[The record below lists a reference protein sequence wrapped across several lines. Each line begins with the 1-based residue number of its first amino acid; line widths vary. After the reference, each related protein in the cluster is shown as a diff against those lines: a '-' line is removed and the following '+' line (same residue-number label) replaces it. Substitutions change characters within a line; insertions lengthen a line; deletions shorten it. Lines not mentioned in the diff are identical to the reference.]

1 MDRAEPMP
9 AYDEVLAERRSAL
22 SGDSAFT
29 QPGDPA
35 RAAQALLTVLN
46 SEHPPLR
53 LLLGRR
59 AADVAPEVY
68 RQRLAQWAEWD
79 HMARE
84 ADFDQ

>member
-1 MDRAEPMP
+1 MS
-9 AYDEVLAERRSAL
+9 AYDGVLAEDRSML
-22 SGDSAFT
+22 SGENAFT

-59 AADVAPEVY
+59 AVGLAPEVY
-68 RQRLAQWAEWD
+68 RSRLAEWAEWD
-79 HMARE
+79 LVARG
-84 ADFDQ
+84 ADFDN